1 MKDQFRAA
9 AIAAGCI
16 VKSFSRLND
25 AVDYVTGLSGG
36 RNMVASRLPAGIL
49 EAFGEVMFVG
59 EADYK
64 DAALCV
70 SFALAGIAETGS
82 LLLDLSDPVQRSA
95 TALPPVHIVLLMP
108 SSIVPDLFAMGEII
122 NCYLVGSDNT
132 YLSLTTGPS
141 RTADIERVLT
151 IGVHGPS
158 ELHVLIPEGE

>member
-1 MKDQFRAA
+1 MKDRFQAA

-16 VKSFSRLND
+16 VKSFSRTND
-25 AVDYVTGLSGG
+25 AVDYIMGLSGG
-36 RNMVASRLPAGIL
+36 RNMAASRLPTGIL

-59 EADYK
+59 AADYK
-64 DAALCV
+64 DAAFCI

-95 TALPPVHIVLLMP
+95 TALPPVHIVLLKP

-122 NCYLVGSDNT
+122 NRCIVGSDNA
-132 YLSLTTGPS
+132 YISLTTGPS

-158 ELHVLIPEGE
+158 ELHVLILEGE